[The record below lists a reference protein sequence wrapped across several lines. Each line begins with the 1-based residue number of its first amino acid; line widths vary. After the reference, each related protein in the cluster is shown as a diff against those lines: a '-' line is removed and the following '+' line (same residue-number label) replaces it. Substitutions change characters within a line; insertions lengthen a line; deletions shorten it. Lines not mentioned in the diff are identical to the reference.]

1 MKIDDEEEEEVMQQ
15 IRFKATELLLREEYK
30 ESIQVYTQF
39 ISLSKNHLSKITSK
53 SENPDRFNKLQKTL
67 CLALSNRAEAKSKIR
82 HFAESLED
90 CNAAL
95 EIEKTHFKT
104 LVCKGKI
111 LLHLNQYANA
121 SNCFQSGLHDND
133 SIQNSDIEMINGFL
147 NRCKK
152 LEYQSRTGVFDLSD
166 WVINGFSK
174 DQNPDLAEFTGPIEI
189 KKSEVSGRGLFTTKN
204 VEAGNLLFVTK
215 AVATDRGIFL
225 PECGE
230 DSKMVMW
237 KDFVEKVVDVSTKC
251 RKTYDLICR
260 LSTGEEEEVLQVPA
274 ISVFRPDSDEF
285 LSCED
290 MKPDVAKILNILDVN
305 SLTEE
310 DGISAKV
317 LGKNSDYYGVG
328 LWILASFINHSCEPN
343 ARRLHVGDHLL
354 VHASRDIKAG
364 EEILFGYFD
373 VLTPLSKRN
382 EMSKTWGFHCQCNRC
397 RFERDMYNRNQGLN
411 EIEILLEC
419 GSDIGNVIV
428 RLEEGMKRW
437 MLKGEKREKGYL
449 RASFWRVFSEAY
461 QSEKSMQRWGRR
473 IPPAEVVGESVAEAV
488 GSDERVLKM
497 VVEGLRKNGVSS
509 GIVEMEKE
517 MKLGRSVYGKV
528 IKKRKAVKAL
538 LELCIC

>member
-1 MKIDDEEEEEVMQQ
+1 MKIDDEDEEELMQQ
-15 IRFKATELLLREEYK
+15 LRFKATELLLREEYK

-39 ISLSKNHLSKITSK
+39 ISLSQNHLSKITSK

-82 HFAESLED
+82 HYAESLED

-111 LLHLNQYANA
+111 LLHLNQYVNA
-121 SNCFQSGLHDND
+121 SNCFKSALHDND
-133 SIQNSDIEMINGFL
+133 SIQNSDFEMINGL
-147 NRCKK
+147 LDRCKK

-166 WVINGFSK
+166 WVLNGFSK
-174 DQNPDLAEFTGPIEI
+174 DQNPDLAEFTGPVEI

-204 VEAGNLLFVTK
+204 VEAGSLLFVTK

-237 KDFVEKVVDVSTKC
+237 KDFVEKVVDVATKC

-260 LSTGEEEEVLQVPA
+260 LSTGEEEEMLPVPD
-274 ISVFRPDSDEF
+274 IGVFRPDNDEF
-285 LSCED
+285 LLSQD
-290 MKPDVAKILNILDVN
+290 MKPDVARILNILDVN

-343 ARRLHVGDHLL
+343 ARRLHIGDHLM
-354 VHASRDIKAG
+354 VHASRDIKTG
-364 EEILFGYFD
+364 EEIFFAYFD
-373 VLTPLSKRN
+373 VLTPLNKRN

-397 RFERDMYNRNQGLN
+397 RFERDMFSRNQGLN

-419 GSDIGNVIV
+419 GSEIGNVIV

-437 MLKGEKREKGYL
+437 MLKGEKREKGHL
-449 RASFWRVFSEAY
+449 RASFWRVFSEAF

-497 VVEGLRKNGVSS
+497 VVEGLRRNGVI
-509 GIVEMEKE
+509 GGVVEMEKE

-528 IKKRKAVKAL
+528 IKKRKAMKAL
-538 LELCIC
+538 LELCIR

>member
-1 MKIDDEEEEEVMQQ
+1 MKIDDEDEEELMQQ
-15 IRFKATELLLREEYK
+15 LRFKATELLLREEYK
-30 ESIQVYTQF
+30 ESIQVYTQY
-39 ISLSKNHLSKITSK
+39 ISLSQNHLSKITSK

-82 HFAESLED
+82 HYAQSLED

-111 LLHLNQYANA
+111 LLHLNQYVNA
-121 SNCFQSGLHDND
+121 SNCFKSALHDND
-133 SIQNSDIEMINGFL
+133 SIQNNVR
-147 NRCKK
+147 N

-166 WVINGFSK
+166 WVLNGFSK
-174 DQNPDLAEFTGPIEI
+174 DQNPDLAEFTGPVEI

-204 VEAGNLLFVTK
+204 VEAGSLLFVTK
-215 AVATDRGIFL
+215 AVATDRGIF
-225 PECGE
+225 
-230 DSKMVMW
+230 
-237 KDFVEKVVDVSTKC
+237 
-251 RKTYDLICR
+251 TYDLICR
-260 LSTGEEEEVLQVPA
+260 LSTGEEEEMLPVPD
-274 ISVFRPDSDEF
+274 IGVFRPDNDEF
-285 LSCED
+285 LLSQD
-290 MKPDVAKILNILDVN
+290 MKPDVARILNILDVN

-343 ARRLHVGDHLL
+343 ARRLHIGDHLM
-354 VHASRDIKAG
+354 VHASRDIKTG
-364 EEILFGYFD
+364 EEIFFAYFD
-373 VLTPLSKRN
+373 VLTPLNKRN

-397 RFERDMYNRNQGLN
+397 RFERDMFSRNQGLN

-419 GSDIGNVIV
+419 GSEIGNVIV

-437 MLKGEKREKGYL
+437 MLKGEKREKGHL
-449 RASFWRVFSEAY
+449 RASFWRVFSEAF

-497 VVEGLRKNGVSS
+497 VVEGLRRNGVI
-509 GIVEMEKE
+509 GGVVEMEKE

-528 IKKRKAVKAL
+528 IKKRKAMKAL
-538 LELCIC
+538 LELCIR

>member
-1 MKIDDEEEEEVMQQ
+1 MKIDDDEEEELMQQ
-15 IRFKATELLLREEYK
+15 LRFKATELLLREEYK
-30 ESIQVYTQF
+30 ESIQVYTHF
-39 ISLSKNHLSKITSK
+39 ISLSQNHLSKITSK

-67 CLALSNRAEAKSKIR
+67 CLALSNRAEAKSKL
-82 HFAESLED
+82 H

-95 EIEKTHFKT
+95 EIENTHFKT

-111 LLHLNQYANA
+111 LLHLNQYVNA
-121 SNCFQSGLHDND
+121 SNCFQSALHDNEP
-133 SIQNSDIEMINGFL
+133 IQNSDIEMING
-147 NRCKK
+147 
-152 LEYQSRTGVFDLSD
+152 TGVFDLSD

-174 DQNPDLAEFTGPIEI
+174 NQTPDLAEFFGPVEI
-189 KKSEVSGRGLFTTKN
+189 KKSDVSGRGLFTTKN
-204 VEAGNLLFVTK
+204 VEAGSLLFVTK

-237 KDFVEKVVDVSTKC
+237 KDFVEKVVYVVTKC
-251 RKTYDLICR
+251 RKTYDLVCR
-260 LSTGEEEEVLQVPA
+260 LSTGEEEEMLQVPE
-274 ISVFRPDSDEF
+274 ICVFRPDNDEF
-285 LSCED
+285 LLSGD

-310 DGISAKV
+310 DGFSAKV

-343 ARRLHVGDHLL
+343 ARRLHVGDHLM

-364 EEILFGYFD
+364 EEICFAYFD

-382 EMSKTWGFHCQCNRC
+382 EMSKTWGFHCECNRC
-397 RFERDMYNRNQGLN
+397 RFERDMFSCNQGLN
-411 EIEILLEC
+411 EFEVLLEC

-437 MLKGEKREKGYL
+437 MLKGGKREKGYL

-497 VVEGLRKNGVSS
+497 VVEGLRRNGVI
-509 GIVEMEKE
+509 GGVVEMEKE

-528 IKKRKAVKAL
+528 LKKRKAMKAL

>member
-1 MKIDDEEEEEVMQQ
+1 MKIDDDEEEELMQQ
-15 IRFKATELLLREEYK
+15 LRFKATELLLREEYK
-30 ESIQVYTQF
+30 ESIQVYTHF
-39 ISLSKNHLSKITSK
+39 ISLSQNHLSKITSK

-67 CLALSNRAEAKSKIR
+67 CLALSNRAEAKSKLR

-95 EIEKTHFKT
+95 EIENTHFKT
-104 LVCKGKI
+104 LVCK
-111 LLHLNQYANA
+111 
-121 SNCFQSGLHDND
+121 
-133 SIQNSDIEMINGFL
+133 
-147 NRCKK
+147 
-152 LEYQSRTGVFDLSD
+152 
-166 WVINGFSK
+166 
-174 DQNPDLAEFTGPIEI
+174 DLAEFIGPVDI
-189 KKSEVSGRGLFTTKN
+189 KKSEVSGRGLFATKN
-204 VEAGNLLFVTK
+204 IEAGSLLFVTK

-237 KDFVEKVVDVSTKC
+237 KDFVEKVVDVASKC

-260 LSTGEEEEVLQVPA
+260 LSTGEEEEMLQVPE
-274 ISVFRPDSDEF
+274 ISVFRPGSDEF
-285 LSCED
+285 LLSED

-310 DGISAKV
+310 DGFSAKV

-328 LWILASFINHSCEPN
+328 LWILASSINHSCEPN
-343 ARRLHVGDHLL
+343 ARRLHVGDHLM

-364 EEILFGYFD
+364 EEIFFAYFD

-382 EMSKTWGFHCQCNRC
+382 EMSKTWGFDCQCNRC

-437 MLKGEKREKGYL
+437 MLKGEKREKVYL
-449 RASFWRVFSEAY
+449 RASFWKIFSEAY

-488 GSDERVLKM
+488 GCDERVLKM
-497 VVEGLRKNGVSS
+497 VVEGLRRNGIIGGV
-509 GIVEMEKE
+509 VEMEKE

-528 IKKRKAVKAL
+528 FKKRKAMKAL
-538 LELCIC
+538 LELCIG